1 MIAEYVRRTTG
12 LITIVVLAA
21 LSVLIFIDVVG
32 RYIFSYPLPGS
43 IELIEGFMGVI
54 MFGSLTQAT
63 FSHEHIRLEFIFAK
77 VSRGWCVAI
86 EKLSQLAVLLV
97 VSGIGWGLLERTRSL
112 HETGDLT
119 PVLRLPLYPM
129 AGFAFLIT
137 LTTIIVAARLLFSR
151 TLSDTAAKE
160 KDND

>member
-1 MIAEYVRRTTG
+1 MIAEYARRAAG
-12 LITIVVLAA
+12 VIAVVVLAA

-32 RYIFSYPLPGS
+32 RYIFSCPLPGS

-63 FSHEHIRLEFIFAK
+63 FSREHIRLEFISAK
-77 VSRGWCVAI
+77 VSRGWCAVI
-86 EKLSQLAVLLV
+86 EKLSQFAVLLV
-97 VSGIGWGLLERTRSL
+97 MSGIGWGLLERTRSL

-129 AGFAFLIT
+129 AGFAFLIA

-151 TLSDTAAKE
+151 TSSDTATKV